1 MENNMYIEAIKKL
14 ADGDRTELERADI
27 LIREMCRVTN
37 NLLDYRYAVEHYKGS
52 GTALNDM
59 LGTMATSI
67 ALLESDLDVYKEYM
81 NITDKVN
88 KKKENRVIKLA
99 NKKGE

>member
-1 MENNMYIEAIKKL
+1 
-14 ADGDRTELERADI
+14 
-27 LIREMCRVTN
+27 
-37 NLLDYRYAVEHYKGS
+37 
-52 GTALNDM
+52 M